1 MQQNVCSGDIAMP
14 LTLPPVLVRAD
25 LASTYDDRKAI
36 VAAALEAGYTNIILR
51 PEDSALTRLGRY
63 TGITADGKYLMYSG
77 EKVGAI
83 LTLSGAEDM
92 EEAYS
97 MKDNVPCLVI
107 TPSDWKVIPLENLIS
122 RFQNSATRVYVCVKT
137 PEEAKLAFAT
147 MEVGADGVVIAPES
161 PADIAGFSKIRID
174 EFPEVELTAAQVTKI
189 TPLSLDDRVCIDTCS
204 LLAPGEGM
212 LIGSQSSCLFLV
224 CSESFASEYV
234 NSRPFRVN
242 AGAVHSY
249 ILCPDGTTRY
259 LSEITSGD
267 PVLTRKLDGTLRA
280 VSVGRVKIEVRPM
293 LFIEVETAGRIH
305 SVVLQNAETIRV
317 GTPAGAVSVVDLAVG
332 DEICVRLEGGGR
344 HFGHAMAETI
354 CEK

>member
-1 MQQNVCSGDIAMP
+1 MP

-25 LASTYDDRKAI
+25 LACGYDDRKAI

-63 TGITADGKYLMYSG
+63 TGIAAGGKYLMYSG

-97 MKDNVPCLVI
+97 MKDTVSYLVI

-122 RFQNSATRVYVCVKT
+122 RFQNSSTRVYVCVRT

-161 PADIAGFSKIRID
+161 PADIAGFAGIRSD
-174 EFPEVELTAAQVTKI
+174 EFPDAALTTVPVTKI
-189 TPLSLDDRVCIDTCS
+189 TPLSLGDRVCIDTCS
-204 LLAPGEGM
+204 LLVQGEGM
-212 LIGSQSSCLFLV
+212 LVGSQSSCLFLV
-224 CSESFASEYV
+224 CSESFESEYV

-259 LSEITSGD
+259 LSEIASGD
-267 PVLTRKLDGTLRA
+267 SVLTRMPDGTLRA

-293 LFIEVETAGRIH
+293 LLIEVEAGGRTH
-305 SVVLQNAETIRV
+305 SVILQNAETIRI
-317 GTPAGAVSVVDLAVG
+317 GTPAGAVSVADLAVG
-332 DEICVRLEGGGR
+332 DEVFVRLESGGR